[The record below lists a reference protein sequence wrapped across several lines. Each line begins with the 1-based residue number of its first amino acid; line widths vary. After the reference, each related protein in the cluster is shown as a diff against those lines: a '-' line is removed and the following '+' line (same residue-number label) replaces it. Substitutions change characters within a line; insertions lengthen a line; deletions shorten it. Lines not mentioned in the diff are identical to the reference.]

1 MVKNGVDATTV
12 EGMREPY
19 EVPMKLTVHHPK
31 QNVPVLWWR
40 SVGST
45 HTAYVMETL
54 VDEIAVATK
63 QDPVAYRLKLMGE
76 DPKHARH
83 RAALQLAVDKSG
95 YGRRKLPKGVAWGVA
110 VHESFE
116 SVVAYVV
123 EATVVG
129 QGRNARPRLLRATA
143 GVHCNL
149 CVNPRTVEAQVQGA
163 AMMGLATTLPGHAI
177 TLKDGVV
184 EQGNFHQY
192 TPARIGD
199 APVVLLVTGIMLFHL
214 IWQLTLAGS
223 FGLLDEVWSRNLLNL
238 IATPLTE
245 REMLSSFGIVGLLRT
260 AVSVTVIGAVGVVF
274 FAVSPISAGV
284 VLVPSAALL
293 LLFGWSVALFVV
305 GLTLQ
310 YGDRAEVFSWGTLV
324 LLMPLSGVFYP
335 VESLPPVLQAVA
347 RAIPLTHVF
356 DAVRIGI
363 EDGEVAWAQLAVA
376 AAGTAV
382 IAAASTW
389 FVAHQLRRFRRDGWV
404 TRFV

>member
-1 MVKNGVDATTV
+1 MDPAAPSTTETESRSAPPSFDTRRVRAMVRRSLLSQSRNPDFWF
-12 EGMREPY
+12 
-19 EVPMKLTVHHPK
+19 LLL
-31 QNVPVLWWR
+31 VLP
-40 SVGST
+40 
-45 HTAYVMETL
+45 L
-54 VDEIAVATK
+54 VDGLLFGSIG
-63 QDPVAYRLKLMGE
+63 VAYG
-76 DPKHARH
+76 
-83 RAALQLAVDKSG
+83 
-95 YGRRKLPKGVAWGVA
+95 
-110 VHESFE
+110 
-116 SVVAYVV
+116 
-123 EATVVG
+123 
-129 QGRNARPRLLRATA
+129 
-143 GVHCNL
+143 
-149 CVNPRTVEAQVQGA
+149 
-163 AMMGLATTLPGHAI
+163 
-177 TLKDGVV
+177 
-184 EQGNFHQY
+184 
-192 TPARIGD
+192 IGD

-245 REMLSSFGIVGLLRT
+245 REMLSSFGVVGLLRT
-260 AVSVTVIGAVGVVF
+260 GVSVTVIGAVGVVF
-274 FAVSPISAGV
+274 FAVSPTSAGV

-382 IAAASTW
+382 IAAAATW

>member
-1 MVKNGVDATTV
+1 MDPAAPSTTETDSRSAPPTFDSKRVRAMVRRSLLSQSRNPDFWF
-12 EGMREPY
+12 
-19 EVPMKLTVHHPK
+19 LLL
-31 QNVPVLWWR
+31 VLP
-40 SVGST
+40 
-45 HTAYVMETL
+45 L
-54 VDEIAVATK
+54 VDGLLFGSIG
-63 QDPVAYRLKLMGE
+63 VAYG
-76 DPKHARH
+76 
-83 RAALQLAVDKSG
+83 
-95 YGRRKLPKGVAWGVA
+95 
-110 VHESFE
+110 
-116 SVVAYVV
+116 
-123 EATVVG
+123 
-129 QGRNARPRLLRATA
+129 
-143 GVHCNL
+143 
-149 CVNPRTVEAQVQGA
+149 
-163 AMMGLATTLPGHAI
+163 
-177 TLKDGVV
+177 
-184 EQGNFHQY
+184 
-192 TPARIGD
+192 IGD

-245 REMLSSFGIVGLLRT
+245 REMLSSFGVVGLLRT
-260 AVSVTVIGAVGVVF
+260 GVSVTVIGAVGVVF
-274 FAVSPISAGV
+274 FAVSPTSAGV

-363 EDGEVAWAQLAVA
+363 EDGEVAWGQLAIA
-376 AAGTAV
+376 AVGTAV
-382 IAAASTW
+382 IAAAATW

>member
-1 MVKNGVDATTV
+1 MDPATPSTTETDSRSAPPSFDTRRVRAMVRRSLLSQSRNPDFWF
-12 EGMREPY
+12 
-19 EVPMKLTVHHPK
+19 LLL
-31 QNVPVLWWR
+31 VLP
-40 SVGST
+40 
-45 HTAYVMETL
+45 L
-54 VDEIAVATK
+54 VDGLLFGSIG
-63 QDPVAYRLKLMGE
+63 VAYG
-76 DPKHARH
+76 
-83 RAALQLAVDKSG
+83 
-95 YGRRKLPKGVAWGVA
+95 
-110 VHESFE
+110 
-116 SVVAYVV
+116 
-123 EATVVG
+123 
-129 QGRNARPRLLRATA
+129 
-143 GVHCNL
+143 
-149 CVNPRTVEAQVQGA
+149 
-163 AMMGLATTLPGHAI
+163 
-177 TLKDGVV
+177 
-184 EQGNFHQY
+184 
-192 TPARIGD
+192 IGD

-245 REMLSSFGIVGLLRT
+245 REMLSSFGVVGLLRT
-260 AVSVTVIGAVGVVF
+260 GVSVTVIGAVGVVF
-274 FAVSPISAGV
+274 FAVSPTSAGV

-335 VESLPPVLQAVA
+335 VESLPPVLQVVA

-376 AAGTAV
+376 ASGTAV

>member
-1 MVKNGVDATTV
+1 MDPAAPSTTRTDSRSAPPSFDTRRVRAMVRRSLLSQSRNPDFWF
-12 EGMREPY
+12 
-19 EVPMKLTVHHPK
+19 LLL
-31 QNVPVLWWR
+31 VLP
-40 SVGST
+40 
-45 HTAYVMETL
+45 L
-54 VDEIAVATK
+54 VDGLLFGSIG
-63 QDPVAYRLKLMGE
+63 VAYG
-76 DPKHARH
+76 
-83 RAALQLAVDKSG
+83 
-95 YGRRKLPKGVAWGVA
+95 
-110 VHESFE
+110 
-116 SVVAYVV
+116 
-123 EATVVG
+123 
-129 QGRNARPRLLRATA
+129 
-143 GVHCNL
+143 
-149 CVNPRTVEAQVQGA
+149 
-163 AMMGLATTLPGHAI
+163 
-177 TLKDGVV
+177 
-184 EQGNFHQY
+184 
-192 TPARIGD
+192 IGD

-245 REMLSSFGIVGLLRT
+245 REMLSSFGVVGLLRT
-260 AVSVTVIGAVGVVF
+260 GVSVTVIGAVGVVF
-274 FAVSPISAGV
+274 FAVSPTSAGV

>member
-1 MVKNGVDATTV
+1 MDPTAPSTAETDSRSAPPSFDTKRVRAMVRRSLLSQSRNPDFWF
-12 EGMREPY
+12 
-19 EVPMKLTVHHPK
+19 LLL
-31 QNVPVLWWR
+31 VLP
-40 SVGST
+40 
-45 HTAYVMETL
+45 L
-54 VDEIAVATK
+54 VDGLLFGSIG
-63 QDPVAYRLKLMGE
+63 VAYG
-76 DPKHARH
+76 
-83 RAALQLAVDKSG
+83 
-95 YGRRKLPKGVAWGVA
+95 
-110 VHESFE
+110 
-116 SVVAYVV
+116 
-123 EATVVG
+123 
-129 QGRNARPRLLRATA
+129 
-143 GVHCNL
+143 
-149 CVNPRTVEAQVQGA
+149 
-163 AMMGLATTLPGHAI
+163 
-177 TLKDGVV
+177 
-184 EQGNFHQY
+184 
-192 TPARIGD
+192 IGD

-245 REMLSSFGIVGLLRT
+245 REMLSSFGVVGLLRT
-260 AVSVTVIGAVGVVF
+260 GVSVTVIGAVGVVF
-274 FAVSPISAGV
+274 FAVSPTSAGV

-376 AAGTAV
+376 AVGTAV

>member
-1 MVKNGVDATTV
+1 MDPTAPSTTETDSRSAPPSFDTRRVRAMVRRSLLSQSRNPDFWF
-12 EGMREPY
+12 
-19 EVPMKLTVHHPK
+19 LLL
-31 QNVPVLWWR
+31 VLP
-40 SVGST
+40 
-45 HTAYVMETL
+45 L
-54 VDEIAVATK
+54 VDGLLFGSIG
-63 QDPVAYRLKLMGE
+63 VAYG
-76 DPKHARH
+76 
-83 RAALQLAVDKSG
+83 
-95 YGRRKLPKGVAWGVA
+95 
-110 VHESFE
+110 
-116 SVVAYVV
+116 
-123 EATVVG
+123 
-129 QGRNARPRLLRATA
+129 
-143 GVHCNL
+143 
-149 CVNPRTVEAQVQGA
+149 
-163 AMMGLATTLPGHAI
+163 
-177 TLKDGVV
+177 
-184 EQGNFHQY
+184 
-192 TPARIGD
+192 IGD

-245 REMLSSFGIVGLLRT
+245 REMLSSFGVVGLLRT
-260 AVSVTVIGAVGVVF
+260 GVSVTVIGAVGVVF
-274 FAVSPISAGV
+274 FAVSPTSAGV

-335 VESLPPVLQAVA
+335 VESLPPVLQVVA

-376 AAGTAV
+376 ASGTAV

>member
-1 MVKNGVDATTV
+1 MDPAAPSTTETDSRSAPPTFDTRRVRAMVRRSLLSQSRNPDFWF
-12 EGMREPY
+12 
-19 EVPMKLTVHHPK
+19 LLL
-31 QNVPVLWWR
+31 VLP
-40 SVGST
+40 
-45 HTAYVMETL
+45 L
-54 VDEIAVATK
+54 VDGLLFGSIG
-63 QDPVAYRLKLMGE
+63 VAYG
-76 DPKHARH
+76 
-83 RAALQLAVDKSG
+83 
-95 YGRRKLPKGVAWGVA
+95 
-110 VHESFE
+110 
-116 SVVAYVV
+116 
-123 EATVVG
+123 
-129 QGRNARPRLLRATA
+129 
-143 GVHCNL
+143 
-149 CVNPRTVEAQVQGA
+149 
-163 AMMGLATTLPGHAI
+163 
-177 TLKDGVV
+177 
-184 EQGNFHQY
+184 
-192 TPARIGD
+192 IGD

-245 REMLSSFGIVGLLRT
+245 REMLSSFGVVGLLRT
-260 AVSVTVIGAVGVVF
+260 GVSVTVIGAVGVVF
-274 FAVSPISAGV
+274 FAVSPTSAGV

-335 VESLPPVLQAVA
+335 VESLPPVLQVVA